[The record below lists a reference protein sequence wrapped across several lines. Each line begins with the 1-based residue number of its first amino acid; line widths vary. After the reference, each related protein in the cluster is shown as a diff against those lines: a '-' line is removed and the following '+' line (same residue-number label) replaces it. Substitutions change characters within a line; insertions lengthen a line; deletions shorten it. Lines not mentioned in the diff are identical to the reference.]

1 LSLPQGSWKFAEDGS
16 FGAMIFQMV
25 NTAREMGITLGEF
38 MSLPE
43 DEKAIQVVF
52 SQIRSKMEQSA
63 IQEQREKAAKKKK

>member
-1 LSLPQGSWKFAEDGS
+1 
-16 FGAMIFQMV
+16 MIFQMV